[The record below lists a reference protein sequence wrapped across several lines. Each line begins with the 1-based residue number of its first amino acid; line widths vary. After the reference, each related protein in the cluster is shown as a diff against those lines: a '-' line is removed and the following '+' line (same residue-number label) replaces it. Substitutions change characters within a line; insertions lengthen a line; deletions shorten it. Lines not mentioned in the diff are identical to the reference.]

1 MRRREGR
8 LAFQGGPQAGLYL
21 RSWVGPNYLDS
32 EISEEDC
39 DCDRRA
45 MRNQCSEL
53 EGSEGSSA
61 SLRRADRSR
70 IVRSLGIS
78 KACMQSIEE
87 VCVQDEL

>member
-21 RSWVGPNYLDS
+21 RSWVGSNYLAS

-45 MRNQCSEL
+45 MRSQCS

-70 IVRSLGIS
+70 IIRSLGIS
-78 KACMQSIEE
+78 KACVRSIEE
-87 VCVQDEL
+87 VCVQNEL